1 VKFPLQHTVRW
12 APLGVARRTPRNLLR
27 AAAGLAMFC
36 SVPALAQ
43 EVAPA
48 HVATVKRII
57 ESAAHKNAV
66 GALQADHTRWIE
78 ETVRI
83 TEIPAPPF
91 KEQARAEAFGDML
104 KAHGLTDVEID
115 SEGNAMGLRR
125 GAGGG
130 GLVVV
135 SAHLDTVFPEGTN
148 VTVKREAGRLS
159 APGVGDDSA
168 GLATLLSLLRAMD
181 TAGVKTKSDI
191 LFVGDVGEEGLGDLR
206 GMKQLF
212 TKGKY
217 KDQIRYFFSLDG
229 AGTTRI
235 GNCGVG
241 PKRYRVTFNGPG
253 GHSYNAF
260 GLVNPMAAMSQAVVE
275 LYKVQTPARPKAT
288 YSASVVGGGTSVNAI
303 PNSVWME
310 FDMRSDDARE
320 LGRLE
325 SRFLAIINQA
335 IDTENFA
342 RSTKEGAVSADIKI
356 VGDRPAGRTAET
368 ADIVQFATAAFRA
381 YGSTPTYEC
390 NSTDSNMPMS
400 LGIPAIT
407 LPGVG
412 KSDRTHALEERMD
425 TDLESNQL
433 IKSIVLTTILAVAGM
448 E

>member
-1 VKFPLQHTVRW
+1 VRSQ
-12 APLGVARRTPRNLLR
+12 LGHAAQLTTGSVARHSFRHLLLP
-27 AAAGLAMFC
+27 AASALAMLC
-36 SVPALAQ
+36 AAPAIAQ

-57 ESAAHKNAV
+57 ESAAHKSAV
-66 GALQADHTRWIE
+66 GALQADHARWIE
-78 ETVRI
+78 EIVRI

-91 KEQARAEAFGDML
+91 KEQARAEAFRDML
-104 KAHGLTDVEID
+104 KAHGLADVEID
-115 SEGNAMGLRR
+115 AEGNAMGLRK
-125 GAGGG
+125 GTGG

-148 VTVKREAGRLS
+148 VTVKREAGRLA

-181 TAGVKTKSDI
+181 AAGIKTKRDI
-191 LFVGDVGEEGLGDLR
+191 LLVGDVGEEGLGDLR

-217 KDQIRYFFSLDG
+217 KDRIAYFFSLDG
-229 AGTTRI
+229 NGTSRI

-241 PKRYRVTFNGPG
+241 SKRYRVTFNGPG

-260 GLVNPMAAMSQAVVE
+260 GLVNPMVAMSQAVVE
-275 LYKVQTPARPKAT
+275 LYKVQTPAQPKAT

-303 PNSVWME
+303 PNSAWME
-310 FDMRSDDARE
+310 FDMRSADAKE

-325 SRFLAIINQA
+325 SRLLAIVKQA
-335 IDTENFA
+335 VDTENFA
-342 RSTKEGAVSADIKI
+342 RSTKAGAVSADIKL
-356 VGDRPAGRTAET
+356 VGDRPAGRTAAT
-368 ADIVQFATAAFRA
+368 QDIVQLATAAFRA

-412 KSDRTHALEERMD
+412 KSDRTHALEEWMD
-425 TDLESNQL
+425 TDLESNL
-433 IKSIVLTTILAVAGM
+433 PLKSIVLTTILAVAGM

>member
-1 VKFPLQHTVRW
+1 MRFGHENAVQR
-12 APLGVARRTPRNLLR
+12 AARGGARRAVGRLVQ
-27 AAAGLAMFC
+27 AAGLAMLC
-36 SVPALAQ
+36 AAPAMAQ
-43 EVAPA
+43 EVAPP

-57 ESAAHKNAV
+57 DSAAHKNAI
-66 GALQADHTRWIE
+66 GALQADHGRWIE
-78 ETVRI
+78 ETIRI

-91 KEQARAEAFGDML
+91 KEHARAEAFRDML
-104 KAHGLTDVEID
+104 KAHGLADVEID
-115 SEGNAMGLRR
+115 PEGNAMGLRK
-125 GAGGG
+125 GTGG

-135 SAHLDTVFPEGTN
+135 AAHLDTVFPEGTN
-148 VTVKREAGRLS
+148 VTVKREAGRLA

-168 GLATLLSLLRAMD
+168 GLATLLSLLRAID
-181 TAGVKTKSDI
+181 AAGIKTKRDI

-217 KDQIRYFFSLDG
+217 KDRIDYFFSLDG
-229 AGTTRI
+229 NGTTRI

-241 PKRYRVTFNGPG
+241 SKRYRVTFNGPG

-260 GLVNPMAAMSQAVVE
+260 GLVNPMVAMSQAVVE
-275 LYKVQTPARPKAT
+275 LYKVQAPAQPKAT

-310 FDMRSDDARE
+310 FDMRSDDAKE
-320 LGRLE
+320 LARLE
-325 SRFLAIINQA
+325 SRFLAIVKQA
-335 IDTENFA
+335 VDTENYA
-342 RSTKEGAVSADIKI
+342 RSTKEGVVAADIKL
-356 VGDRPAGRTAET
+356 VGDRPAGRTAT
-368 ADIVQFATAAFRA
+368 TQDIVQLATAAFRA
-381 YGSTPTYEC
+381 YGSAPTYEC

-425 TDLESNQL
+425 TDLASNQL
-433 IKSIVLTTILAVAGM
+433 IKSIVLTTIPAVAGM